1 MLDRHAYSPPIE
13 IGGNEMHKIPN
24 KSKYYFPDRL
34 KEKLNQ
40 ISDYPLTIVE
50 APSGFGFYL
59 VYNIFNCKVLSPMHF

>member
-1 MLDRHAYSPPIE
+1 
-13 IGGNEMHKIPN
+13 MHKIPN